1 MTVDVALLQ
10 QKAQFIRRYLIKLG
24 ASPQDAEDIA
34 QESIY
39 KLFLYV
45 DSIDAEKVSSWLFRV
60 ARNHYYDLCRKQNK
74 EIIIKTDK
82 LTLVDGEPLPEDHY
96 HSYEQRIEINMV
108 LNKLKP
114 IYKNLLLLKYELEL
128 TYEEISELLDMKP
141 GTLKTYLYRAREN
154 FKFLY
159 EREVIVNE
167 KKK

>member
-1 MTVDVALLQ
+1 MSILLMRKRFQ
-10 QKAQFIRRYLIKLG
+10 AGFFEI
-24 ASPQDAEDIA
+24 
-34 QESIY
+34 
-39 KLFLYV
+39 
-45 DSIDAEKVSSWLFRV
+45 
-60 ARNHYYDLCRKQNK
+60 ARNHYYDQCRKQKK
-74 EIIIKTDK
+74 EIIITTDK

-114 IYKNLLLLKYELEL
+114 IYKNLLLFKYELEL